1 MSVSGSS
8 KSSLALHQRPAVPG
22 VRSAFGT
29 MTELNNSVPLL
40 FSRCEQSATGRY
52 V

>member
-22 VRSAFGT
+22 VRSTFGT
-29 MTELNNSVPLL
+29 MTELNNSVRLPVT
-40 FSRCEQSATGRY
+40 RCD
-52 V
+52 